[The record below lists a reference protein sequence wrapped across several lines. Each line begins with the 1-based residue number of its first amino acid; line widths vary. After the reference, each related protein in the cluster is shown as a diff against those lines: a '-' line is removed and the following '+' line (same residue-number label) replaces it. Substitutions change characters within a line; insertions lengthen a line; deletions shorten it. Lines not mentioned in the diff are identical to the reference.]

1 MKQTPKALI
10 WSVCICAFCVVLM
23 AAVLLLYD
31 GKEPPFVPPPFDD
44 GAVCGI
50 PTAAELQEL
59 ETDAFCVS
67 VGGKPVCDGQSAQ
80 VWFVNPRE
88 NTVWLKLR
96 VLDAQGNLLGETGL
110 IRPGEY
116 LCSVALSAPLQK
128 GTPIELKIMAYE
140 TDTYYSA
147 GAVSLQTTAS

>member
-88 NTVWLKLR
+88 NTV
-96 VLDAQGNLLGETGL
+96 
-110 IRPGEY
+110 
-116 LCSVALSAPLQK
+116 
-128 GTPIELKIMAYE
+128 
-140 TDTYYSA
+140 
-147 GAVSLQTTAS
+147 